1 MLLEG
6 NTNLSGLITFIVIVA
21 VAALIAVVAF
31 VIHRFLHPKLKSE
44 NEKPSEEEM
53 MQEELDRVL
62 QPIEDEKTAE
72 EVSKYKDQEND

>member
-1 MLLEG
+1 MILDKS
-6 NTNLSGLITFIVIVA
+6 NLGGLITFIVIVA
-21 VAALIAVVAF
+21 VAALIAIVAF

-53 MQEELDRVL
+53 MKEELDRVL

-72 EVSKYKDQEND
+72 EVSNYKDEEND